1 VSCMYGIHSIHH
13 WTAAIGGGPSGDRA
27 RPLAMKK
34 SITRTKLALKRETL
48 KVLKADH
55 LELVIGGG
63 PVVTRD
69 LPCIELTARDCD

>member
-1 VSCMYGIHSIHH
+1 
-13 WTAAIGGGPSGDRA
+13 
-27 RPLAMKK
+27 MKK

-48 KVLKADH
+48 KVLKAGH